1 VSSNSHFKGAFTNV
15 DKWLDVAK
23 PEIISKMAAYEEDQ
37 IEFSMLSLVKDPM
50 VELVARL
57 AGNVKSLSAIDDLLS
72 KAGVADPER
81 QSLPLSDG
89 TVYGPDSSFNLT
101 QEIIDHAS
109 IPEIEM
115 SKFQSATCEELRQYR
130 LDIAAEQPGIRASIG
145 EEQQS
150 QRADENYAA
159 GRRHDYG
166 PAVHTWVRMLARKG
180 VAETLVQ
187 EITATG

>member
-1 VSSNSHFKGAFTNV
+1 
-15 DKWLDVAK
+15 LDVAK

-37 IEFSMLSLVKDPM
+37 IQFSMLSLVRDPT
-50 VELVARL
+50 VDLVSRL
-57 AGNVKSLSAIDDLLS
+57 AGNVKTLSLIDELLS
-72 KAGVADPER
+72 KAGVADS
-81 QSLPLSDG
+81 QLQGVALPDG
-89 TVYGPDSSFNLT
+89 TISGPDSSFDLT
-101 QEIIDHAS
+101 QEAIDRANVS
-109 IPEIEM
+109 ETDM
-115 SKFQSATCEELRQYR
+115 SKYQAATCEELRQYR
-130 LDIAAEQPGIRASIG
+130 LDTAAGQPAIRASIK

-166 PAVHTWVRMLARKG
+166 PAVHTWVRILARKG